1 MQSKVEISLYYLN
14 SEEYMKIGIIFL
26 VVGLLLILLL
36 ANIKFQKKI
45 LSKIGIL
52 FGILFLL
59 YGLILSIQ
67 PTEYIKYTKTTISK
81 DTNSSNTK

>member
-1 MQSKVEISLYYLN
+1 
-14 SEEYMKIGIIFL
+14 MKIGIIFL
-26 VVGLLLILLL
+26 IVGLILILLL

-45 LSKIGIL
+45 LSQIGIVL
-52 FGILFLL
+52 GILCLV

-67 PTEYIKYTKTTISK
+67 PDEYIKYTKTTISK

>member
-1 MQSKVEISLYYLN
+1 
-14 SEEYMKIGIIFL
+14 MKLGIA
-26 VVGLLLILLL
+26 LLLIGLVLVLLL
-36 ANIKFQKKI
+36 ANIKFQKKV
-45 LSKIGIL
+45 LSKIGIII
-52 FGILFLL
+52 GILFVI

>member
-1 MQSKVEISLYYLN
+1 
-14 SEEYMKIGIIFL
+14 MKLGIAL
-26 VVGLLLILLL
+26 LLVGLVLVLLL
-36 ANIKFQKKI
+36 ANIKFQKKV
-45 LSKIGIL
+45 LSKVGIVVGIL
-52 FGILFLL
+52 FVI

>member
-1 MQSKVEISLYYLN
+1 
-14 SEEYMKIGIIFL
+14 MKIGIIFL

-36 ANIKFQKKI
+36 ANIKFQKKV
-45 LSKIGIL
+45 LTKIGIVL
-52 FGILFLL
+52 GILCLV

-67 PTEYIKYTKTTISK
+67 PDEYIKYTKTTISK

>member
-1 MQSKVEISLYYLN
+1 
-14 SEEYMKIGIIFL
+14 MKLGIAL
-26 VVGLLLILLL
+26 LLVGLVLVLLL
-36 ANIKFQKKI
+36 ANIKFQKKV
-45 LSKIGIL
+45 LSKVGIIIGIL
-52 FGILFLL
+52 FVI